1 MCRLYQFDQ
10 YEINLLLC
18 DFQARTE
25 GGGGASDA
33 LAPPHRQKSPH
44 YWVTFFLDPRNH
56 EIT

>member
-25 GGGGASDA
+25 GGGGVRRMRSHHPTDRKV
-33 LAPPHRQKSPH
+33 H
-44 YWVTFFLDPRNH
+44 
-56 EIT
+56 IIG